1 MTAPQASRWEDLDRP
16 PLRVQALRR
25 VLVAPTG
32 PLGRL
37 DVVEQIGSTNA
48 ALALAGAQGE
58 QEWPDWSVLVAEH
71 QQAGRGRL
79 GRGWD
84 TPARS
89 ALTFSV
95 LLRPREVPLAGWSWL
110 PLLAGVA
117 VVRALRTTAGV
128 PAGLKWPN
136 DVLVPADRATS
147 TGQGSGVHGA
157 RKVAGILAEVVP
169 GQEAAAVLGIGLNV
183 TSSLAELPVGSA
195 TSLRL
200 CGSASTDRDTLLRAV
215 LRELV
220 EQVGAWR
227 DASGDAVGC
236 GLAAAARELCLTLGL
251 QVRVE
256 MPGRPALLG
265 TAEGIDDDGRLLVR
279 TGDAELVPVAAGDV
293 LHVRDAAAGQ
303 AQ

>member
-25 VLVAPTG
+25 ALVAPAG

-48 ALALAGAQGE
+48 ALALASAQGE

-79 GRGWD
+79 GRVWD

-95 LLRPREVPLAGWSWL
+95 LLRPREVPLAGWSS
-110 PLLAGVA
+110 
-117 VVRALRTTAGV
+117 LRTTAGV

-169 GQEAAAVLGIGLNV
+169 GQEASAVLGIGLNV
-183 TSSLAELPVGSA
+183 TSTWAELPSGTA

-227 DASGDAVGC
+227 AASGDAVGC

>member
-16 PLRVQALRR
+16 PLRVEALRR
-25 VLVAPTG
+25 VLVAPAG

-37 DVVEQIGSTNA
+37 EVVEQIGSTNA
-48 ALALAGAQGE
+48 DLALASVQGE
-58 QEWPDWSVLVAEH
+58 QQWPDWSVLVAEH

-79 GRGWD
+79 GRGWQ

-89 ALTFSV
+89 SLTFSV
-95 LLRPREVPLAGWSWL
+95 LLRPREVPLARWSWL

-117 VVRALRTTAGV
+117 VVRALRSTAGL

-136 DVLVPADRATS
+136 DVLVPS
-147 TGQGSGVHGA
+147 GQGVASGPGSRVHGA
-157 RKVAGILAEVVP
+157 RKVAGILSEVVA
-169 GQEAAAVLGIGLNV
+169 GQGAAVLGIGLNV
-183 TSSLAELPVGSA
+183 TSTLAELPGGTA

-220 EQVGAWR
+220 QQVGAWR
-227 DASGDAVGC
+227 AADGDAVAS
-236 GLAAAARELCLTLGL
+236 GLAAATRELCLTLGM

-256 MPGRPALLG
+256 MPGHAALLG

-279 TGDAELVPVAAGDV
+279 VSSTELVPVAAGDV
-293 LHVRDAAAGQ
+293 LHVRDRADGQ
-303 AQ
+303 AP